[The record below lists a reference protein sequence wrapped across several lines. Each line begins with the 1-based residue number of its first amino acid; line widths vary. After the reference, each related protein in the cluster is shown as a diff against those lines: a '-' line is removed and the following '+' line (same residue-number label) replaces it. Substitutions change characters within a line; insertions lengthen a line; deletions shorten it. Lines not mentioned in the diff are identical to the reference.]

1 VNASKSWSRRPKQS
15 PAEKGRLLE
24 FVLSNCTWKDGR
36 LTAEYGQPFDLPAK
50 NVISLEKKKPAE
62 RAQTG
67 CFDNWLPIVDA
78 YRTICIAPTQEVRAV
93 FEAVKE
99 LGTVAS

>member
-1 VNASKSWSRRPKQS
+1 
-15 PAEKGRLLE
+15 LFL
-24 FVLSNCTWKDGR
+24 
-36 LTAEYGQPFDLPAK
+36 
-50 NVISLEKKKPAE
+50 
-62 RAQTG
+62 
-67 CFDNWLPIVDA
+67 WLPIVDA